1 MLVTWWLALYIDDKP
16 KWLRLRIYIGESDR
30 IHGKPL
36 YMYILNYLKAE
47 GIRGATVY
55 RGIAG
60 YGSHSLIH
68 TVDVLRLSEDLPVVI
83 EVIDEADRIDR
94 VLPHIE
100 NLVEEGLITV
110 DPVRLVYYGHKK
122 DKK

>member
-1 MLVTWWLALYIDDKP
+1 MSIEDRPRWM
-16 KWLRLRIYIGESDR
+16 RLRIYIGESDR
-30 IHGKPL
+30 YKGKPL
-36 YMYILNYLKAE
+36 YLYLLTLFKKQ

-68 TVDVLRLSEDLPVVI
+68 RVDILRLSEDLPIVI
-83 EVIDEADRIDR
+83 EVVDEAERIER
-94 VLPHIE
+94 ILPIIE
-100 NLVEEGLITV
+100 DIIEEGLVTV

-122 DKK
+122 RGKEK

>member
-1 MLVTWWLALYIDDKP
+1 MFISDRP

-30 IHGKPL
+30 FHGKPL
-36 YMYILNYLKAE
+36 YMYILNILKSN

-68 TVDVLRLSEDLPVVI
+68 TVNVLRLSEDLPIVI
-83 EVIDEADRIDR
+83 EVVDEANKINKILPRIEE
-94 VLPHIE
+94 V
-100 NLVEEGLITV
+100 VEEGLITL
-110 DPVRLVYYGHKK
+110 DPVRLVYYGHKRSHN
-122 DKK
+122 DNS

>member
-1 MLVTWWLALYIDDKP
+1 MSIDERP

-30 IHGKPL
+30 YKGKPL
-36 YMYILNYLKAE
+36 YIYILEYLK
-47 GIRGATVY
+47 GMGVRGATVY

-68 TVDVLRLSEDLPVVI
+68 TVDILRLSEDLPVMV
-83 EVIDEADRIDR
+83 EVVDEAGNIEK

-100 NLVEEGLITV
+100 EIVEEGLITV
-110 DPVRLVYYGHKK
+110 DPVRLVYYGHKRRDSRK
-122 DKK
+122 

>member
-1 MLVTWWLALYIDDKP
+1 MYMDERP
-16 KWLRLRIYIGESDR
+16 KWLRLRIYIGESDK

-36 YMYILNYLKAE
+36 YMYILQYLKSR

-68 TVDVLRLSEDLPVVI
+68 TVNVLRLSEDLPVVI
-83 EVIDEADRIDR
+83 EVIDEADRINE

-100 NLVEEGLITV
+100 DLVEEGLITV

-122 DKK
+122 DKKYY